1 MGWLSLHPRRLDRNG
16 GVKHQNQHH
25 NRDIENA
32 CNGLYLIFRKPFY
45 HPNTPSRRI
54 ICEHGYRQ
62 LLAELPRSETEGIAM
77 QDLTMLF
84 FTAVFF
90 GLAFFYVKACQK
102 LR

>member
-1 MGWLSLHPRRLDRNG
+1 MAIG
-16 GVKHQNQHH
+16 KCQT
-25 NRDIENA
+25 A
-32 CNGLYLIFRKPFY
+32 
-45 HPNTPSRRI
+45 
-54 ICEHGYRQ
+54 
-62 LLAELPRSETEGIAM
+62 APRSKIEGIAM